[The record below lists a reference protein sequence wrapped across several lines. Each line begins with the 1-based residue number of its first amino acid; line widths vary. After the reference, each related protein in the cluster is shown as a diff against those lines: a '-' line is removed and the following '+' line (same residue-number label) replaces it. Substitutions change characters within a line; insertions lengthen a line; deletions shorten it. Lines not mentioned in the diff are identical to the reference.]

1 MVGKLVPIFLD
12 IYLEIKVHFAHNG
25 SYIEFAS
32 VEIALVA
39 YKLKIWTKNMGKIF
53 RKICWR

>member
-1 MVGKLVPIFLD
+1 MVGKLVPI
-12 IYLEIKVHFAHNG
+12 YLEINVHFAHNG
-25 SYIEFAS
+25 SYIEFAL